1 METIVFEFTTKHGVY
16 RDALHLQADHT
27 FTDQEIE
34 TMKIERLNNWLAI
47 VEAPPPPPL
56 PNTVEIGG
64 VTYEKIEVDG
74 QTLLKPVSE

>member
-1 METIVFEFTTKHGVY
+1 METIVFEFTTKHSVY

-56 PNTVEIGG
+56 PNTVEIDG